1 MTPKE
6 SLEILDKVCGIVD
19 GMTDDELFD
28 FMMEKSDSFRKEIS
42 KIDMDMNC
50 ATSSAFMTADSF
62 VATTYSIPTEI
73 CTSSTY
79 TEEDV
84 FKRTEEVED
93 FEWQMMTE
101 AA

>member
-6 SLEILDKVCGIVD
+6 SLEILDKVCGLVD

-28 FMMEKSDSFRKEIS
+28 FMMENSDSFRTEIS
-42 KIDMDMNC
+42 KIDFEMKY
-50 ATSSAFMTADSF
+50 ATSSTFMTADSF
-62 VATTYSIPTEI
+62 VATSYSIPTEI
-73 CTSSTY
+73 SSSSTY

-93 FEWQMMTE
+93 FEWQMMIE

>member
-6 SLEILDKVCGIVD
+6 SLEILDKVCDLVD

-28 FMMEKSDSFRKEIS
+28 FMMENSDSFRTEIS
-42 KIDMDMNC
+42 KIDFEMKC
-50 ATSSAFMTADSF
+50 ATSSTFMTADSF
-62 VATTYSIPTEI
+62 VATSYSIPTEI
-73 CTSSTY
+73 SSSSTY

-93 FEWQMMTE
+93 FEWQMMIE

>member
-6 SLEILDKVCGIVD
+6 SLEILDKVCGLVD

-28 FMMEKSDSFRKEIS
+28 FMMENSDSFRTEIS
-42 KIDMDMNC
+42 KIDFEMKC
-50 ATSSAFMTADSF
+50 ATSSTFMTADSF
-62 VATTYSIPTEI
+62 VATSYSIPTEI
-73 CTSSTY
+73 SSSSTY

-93 FEWQMMTE
+93 FEWQMMIE

>member
-1 MTPKE
+1 MKCT
-6 SLEILDKVCGIVD
+6 
-19 GMTDDELFD
+19 
-28 FMMEKSDSFRKEIS
+28 
-42 KIDMDMNC
+42 
-50 ATSSAFMTADSF
+50 TSSTFMTADSF
-62 VATTYSIPTEI
+62 VATSYSIPTEI